1 MCAILYEVYYAHGK
15 LQERMY
21 SNMEQTMEPIEQTAA
36 ENAPAPATPVAPAP
50 KNKKKRKKT
59 TRRIIAAVLV
69 LALAFGIYRG
79 FFAKKEGDGEQQVV
93 KDIVQYGSITSMVEG
108 SGMVKAKKSES
119 ITLATAGTVGDVYV
133 TEGQQVNEGDPL
145 FTYDSP
151 EAEKR
156 VRDAKSNIEGYQKQ
170 LNAAYKDV
178 AALTLTAP
186 YAGKLMNT
194 TKLTVGEETGTG
206 GTVATLVDDTRMRL
220 TQYYSYAY
228 EGELFA
234 GQTVQVSVPA
244 LMAVVEGTVEKV
256 HMVKRVTS
264 EGSELFSV
272 EITVPNAGV
281 LGKEMEASATA
292 VVNGETV
299 YPYETGKL
307 DYYRTSD
314 LTVPTGTVVS
324 TNLLDY
330 LSVSAGQLLVQV
342 NGENTENK
350 IFDLEQS
357 LEKAQKELEEAEK
370 NLAYAN
376 AVAPISGTVI
386 GLSLYP
392 GQEITSTATALT
404 ISDTSTVTVSATVDE
419 RNVSYL
425 KVGMG
430 VNLSQW
436 NGQSFGTITSVSL
449 SSSVNNGVATYPFTI
464 EADNTDGT
472 LQVNSYINYSLTA
485 SQSDNCLV
493 LPIQA
498 VRTVGLEDGTSA
510 TVVYIKADSE
520 PDNMVQIPYMDEE
533 IPAGYYPVPVEI
545 GIQDSYNVEIKSGVE
560 EGTEVFTQIM
570 TDSVWG

>member
-1 MCAILYEVYYAHGK
+1 
-15 LQERMY
+15 
-21 SNMEQTMEPIEQTAA
+21 MEQTMEPIEQTAA
-36 ENAPAPATPVAPAP
+36 EKAPAPATPAAPAP
-50 KNKKKRKKT
+50 KSKKKRKKT

-69 LALAFGIYRG
+69 LALVVGLYSHFN
-79 FFAKKEGDGEQQVV
+79 KKSGTGEQQVV
-93 KDIVQYGSITSMVEG
+93 TDVVQYGSITSMVEG

-151 EAEKR
+151 DAEKR
-156 VRDAKSNIEGYQKQ
+156 VRDAKTQIEGYQKQ
-170 LNAAYKDV
+170 LNAAYKDI
-178 AALTLTAP
+178 AKLNLTAP
-186 YAGKLMNT
+186 YAGKLMST
-194 TKLTVGEETGTG
+194 ADLTVGEETDG
-206 GTVATLVDDTRMRL
+206 GKVATLVDDTRMRL

-228 EGELFA
+228 EGELFV

-244 LMAVVEGTVEKV
+244 LMASVDGTIEKV
-256 HMVKRVTS
+256 HMVRRVTS

-281 LGKEMEASATA
+281 LGKDMEASATA

-299 YPYETGKL
+299 YPYEAGKL
-307 DYYRTSD
+307 DYYRTSE
-314 LTVPTGTVVS
+314 LTIPAGTVVS
-324 TNLLDY
+324 ANLIDY

-370 NLAYAN
+370 NFAYAN

-392 GQEITSTATALT
+392 GQEITSSATALT

-430 VNLSQW
+430 VNLTQW
-436 NGQSFGTITSVSL
+436 NGSSFGTISSISL

-464 EADNTDGT
+464 EADNTDGS

>member
-1 MCAILYEVYYAHGK
+1 
-15 LQERMY
+15 MY

-36 ENAPAPATPVAPAP
+36 EKAPAPAAPAAPAP
-50 KNKKKRKKT
+50 KNRKKRKKT
-59 TRRIIAAVLV
+59 ARRIIAAVLV
-69 LALAFGIYRG
+69 LALGVGLYSHFN
-79 FFAKKEGDGEQQVV
+79 KKSGTGEQQVV
-93 KDIVQYGSITSMVEG
+93 TDVVQYGSITSMVEG

-170 LNAAYKDV
+170 LNAAYKDI
-178 AALTLTAP
+178 AKLNLTAP
-186 YAGKLMNT
+186 YAGKLMST
-194 TKLTVGEETGTG
+194 ADLTVGEETDG

-228 EGELFA
+228 EGELFV

-244 LMAVVEGTVEKV
+244 LMASVDGVIEKV
-256 HMVKRVTS
+256 HMVRRVTS

-281 LGKEMEASATA
+281 LGKDMEASATA

-299 YPYETGKL
+299 YPYEAGKL
-307 DYYRTSD
+307 DYYRTSE
-314 LTVPTGTVVS
+314 LTIPAGTVVS
-324 TNLLDY
+324 ANLIDY

-357 LEKAQKELEEAEK
+357 LEKAQKDLEEAEK
-370 NLAYAN
+370 NFAYAN
-376 AVAPISGTVI
+376 AVAPISGTII

-392 GQEITSTATALT
+392 GQEITSSATALT

-430 VNLSQW
+430 VNLTQW
-436 NGQSFGTITSVSL
+436 NGSSFGTISSISL

-464 EADNTDGT
+464 EADNTDGS

>member
-1 MCAILYEVYYAHGK
+1 
-15 LQERMY
+15 
-21 SNMEQTMEPIEQTAA
+21 MEQTMEPVAQTTPAQSA
-36 ENAPAPATPVAPAP
+36 VETPTPAGAPGSAPTPP
-50 KNKKKRKKT
+50 KSRKKRKKT
-59 TRRIIAAVLV
+59 TRRIIALVLV
-69 LALAFGIYRG
+69 IALGFGLYRHFG
-79 FFAKKEGDGEQQVV
+79 KKEGAGEQQVV
-93 KDIVQYGSITSMVEG
+93 NDTVMYGSITSTVEG
-108 SGMVKAKKSES
+108 SGMVKAKNSET
-119 ITLATAGTVGDVYV
+119 ITLATAGTVGDVFV
-133 TEGQQVNEGDPL
+133 TEGQKVAAGDPL

-220 TQYYSYAY
+220 TQYFSYAY
-228 EGELFA
+228 EGELYA
-234 GQTVQVSVPA
+234 GQTVQVSIPA
-244 LMAVVEGTVEKV
+244 LMATVEGTVEKV

-264 EGSELFSV
+264 EGSELFSA
-272 EITVPNAGV
+272 EIVVPNAGV
-281 LGKEMEASATA
+281 LAKDMEASATA

-357 LEKAQKELEEAEK
+357 LQKAQKELEEAEK
-370 NLAYAN
+370 NAAYAN
-376 AVAPISGTVI
+376 AVAPIDGTVI
-386 GLSLYP
+386 GLSIYA
-392 GQEITSTATALT
+392 GQEVTGSTAALT

-425 KVGMG
+425 KVGMS

-436 NGQSFGTITSVSL
+436 NGQSFGTISSVSL
-449 SSSVNNGVATYPFTI
+449 SSSANNGVVTYPFTI

-472 LQVNSYINYSLTA
+472 LQVNSYVDYNLTA

-510 TVVYIKADSE
+510 TVVYVQADSE

-533 IPAGYYPVPVEI
+533 IPAGFYPVQVEI
-545 GIQDSYNVEIKSGVE
+545 GIQDNYNVEIKSGVE
-560 EGTEVFTQIM
+560 EGTVVFTQIM
-570 TDSVWG
+570 SDNVWG

>member
-1 MCAILYEVYYAHGK
+1 
-15 LQERMY
+15 MY

-36 ENAPAPATPVAPAP
+36 EKAPAPATPAAPAP

-69 LALAFGIYRG
+69 LALGVGLYSHFN
-79 FFAKKEGDGEQQVV
+79 KKSGTGEQQVV
-93 KDIVQYGSITSMVEG
+93 TDVVQYGSITSMVEG

-170 LNAAYKDV
+170 LNAAYKDI
-178 AALTLTAP
+178 AKLNLTAP
-186 YAGKLMNT
+186 YAGKLMST
-194 TKLTVGEETGTG
+194 ADLTVGEETDG

-228 EGELFA
+228 EGELFV

-244 LMAVVEGTVEKV
+244 LMSSVDGVIEKV
-256 HMVKRVTS
+256 HMVRRVTS

-281 LGKEMEASATA
+281 LGKDMEASATA

-299 YPYETGKL
+299 YPYEAGKL
-307 DYYRTSD
+307 DYYRTSE
-314 LTVPTGTVVS
+314 LTIPAGTVVS
-324 TNLLDY
+324 ANLIDY

-357 LEKAQKELEEAEK
+357 LEKAQKDLEEAEK
-370 NLAYAN
+370 NFAYAN
-376 AVAPISGTVI
+376 AVAPISGTII

-392 GQEITSTATALT
+392 GQEITSSATALT

-430 VNLSQW
+430 VNLEQW
-436 NGQSFGTITSVSL
+436 NGSSYGTISAVSL

-472 LQVNSYINYSLTA
+472 LQVNSYINYKLTA

-498 VRTVGLEDGTSA
+498 VRTVSLDDGTSA
-510 TVVYIKADSE
+510 TVVYVQADSAPE
-520 PDNMVQIPYMDEE
+520 NAVSVSYSDEE
-533 IPAGYYPVPVEI
+533 IPAGFYPVQVEI

-560 EGTEVFTQIM
+560 EGTTVYTQTM
-570 TDSVWG
+570 SDSVWG

>member
-1 MCAILYEVYYAHGK
+1 
-15 LQERMY
+15 
-21 SNMEQTMEPIEQTAA
+21 MEQTMEPVAQTTPAQSA
-36 ENAPAPATPVAPAP
+36 VETPTPAGAPGSAPTPP
-50 KNKKKRKKT
+50 KSRKKRKKT
-59 TRRIIAAVLV
+59 TRRIIALVLV
-69 LALAFGIYRG
+69 IALGFGLYRHFG
-79 FFAKKEGDGEQQVV
+79 KKEGAGEQQVV
-93 KDIVQYGSITSMVEG
+93 KDTVMYGSITSTVEG
-108 SGMVKAKKSES
+108 SGMVKAKNSET
-119 ITLATAGTVGDVYV
+119 ITLATAGTVTDVFV
-133 TEGQQVNEGDPL
+133 TEGQQVMAGDPL

-206 GTVATLVDDTRMRL
+206 DTVATLVDDTRMRL
-220 TQYYSYAY
+220 TQYFSYAY
-228 EGELFA
+228 EGELYA
-234 GQTVQVSVPA
+234 GQTVQVSIPA
-244 LMAVVEGTVEKV
+244 LMATVEGTVEKV

-264 EGSELFSV
+264 EGSELFSA
-272 EITVPNAGV
+272 EIVVPNAGV
-281 LGKEMEASATA
+281 LAKDMEASATA

-307 DYYRTSD
+307 DYYRTSA
-314 LTVPTGTVVS
+314 LTVPAGTVVS

-357 LEKAQKELEEAEK
+357 LQKAQKELEEAEK
-370 NLAYAN
+370 NAAYAN
-376 AVAPISGTVI
+376 AVAPIDGTVI
-386 GLSLYP
+386 GLSIYA
-392 GQEITSTATALT
+392 GQEVTGSTAALT

-425 KVGMG
+425 KVGMS

-436 NGQSFGTITSVSL
+436 NGQSFGTISSVSL
-449 SSSVNNGVATYPFTI
+449 SSSANNGVVTYPFTI
-464 EADNTDGT
+464 EADNTEGT
-472 LQVNSYINYSLTA
+472 LQVNSYVDYNLTA

-510 TVVYIKADSE
+510 TVVYVQADSE

-533 IPAGYYPVPVEI
+533 IPAGFYPVQVEI
-545 GIQDSYNVEIKSGVE
+545 GIQDNYNVEIKSGVE
-560 EGTEVFTQIM
+560 EGTVVFTQIM
-570 TDSVWG
+570 SDNVWG